1 MLFNSYEFLFFYFP
15 VTFAAF
21 FVIGRYSRSLAAL
34 WLFAASLFF
43 YGWWNPAYVSLLIGS
58 ILFNFAMGSAI
69 SREHHR
75 GRLAWAKGMLITA
88 VSGNLALLAYY
99 KYANFFLTS
108 TNQLLGTGWHLEEVV
123 LPLGI
128 SFFTFTQ
135 IAFLVDA
142 YRGEVKERNFIHYG
156 LFVTYFPHLIA
167 GPVLHHKEMMPQ
179 FAQAQT
185 YRPHW
190 ENVSVGLTIF
200 IIGLFKKTVLADGV
214 AQYSTPVFD
223 AAAVGQTLTLFEAW
237 GGALAYTFQLYF
249 DFSGY
254 SDMAIGLSRMFGV
267 KLPLNFHSPYKATNI
282 VEFWRRWHMTLSRF
296 LRDYLYFSLGG
307 NRRGTVRRYI
317 NLMVTMLLGGL
328 WHGAGWTFLVWG
340 GLHGLYLCINHAW
353 SNLSGRLSPKTLLPK
368 RLGKLLAW
376 LTTFMAVVIGWVFFR
391 ANSFDAALEM
401 LQGMAGLHGVAVPNA
416 IVARLGDSW
425 QMLADLGFTSYL
437 GGGSQF
443 IFTWLW
449 IAILLTVVVAMP
461 NTQQIMTR
469 FEPVIH
475 QHQTDAQNEIRLMA
489 RLHSALSWKPGI
501 NWAVATGVIAALGVF
516 AMSRISEFLYF
527 QF

>member
-1 MLFNSYEFLFFYFP
+1 MLFNSYAFLFFYFP
-15 VTFAAF
+15 FTFAAF
-21 FVIGRYSRSLAAL
+21 FAIGRYSRSLAAL

-75 GRLAWAKGMLITA
+75 GRLTWAKGLLIA
-88 VSGNLALLAYY
+88 AIGGDLALLAYY
-99 KYANFFLTS
+99 KYANFFLIN
-108 TNQLLGTGWHLEEVV
+108 TNELLGTNWHLEEVL

-185 YRPHW
+185 YRMHW
-190 ENVSVGLTIF
+190 DHVSVGLTIF
-200 IIGLFKKTVLADGV
+200 VIGLFKKTVLADGV

-223 AAAVGQTLTLFEAW
+223 AAALGQPLTFFEAW

-249 DFSGY
+249 DFSAY

-267 KLPLNFHSPYKATNI
+267 KLPLNFHSPYKATSI
-282 VEFWRRWHMTLSRF
+282 IEFWRRWHMTLSRF
-296 LRDYLYFSLGG
+296 LRDYLYFALGG
-307 NRRGTVRRYI
+307 NRKGAVRRYI

-340 GLHGLYLCINHAW
+340 GLHGFYLCINHAW
-353 SNLSGRLSPKTLLPK
+353 SHFANRLLPK
-368 RLGKLLAW
+368 PWLPPGLGKLFAW
-376 LTTFMAVVIGWVFFR
+376 LATFLAVVVGWVFFR
-391 ANSFDAALEM
+391 ASSFDAALEM
-401 LQGMAGLHGVAVPNA
+401 LHGMSGLNGIAVPNA
-416 IVARLGDSW
+416 IAAKLGGTW
-425 QMLADLGFTSYL
+425 PLLAELGFTRYL

-449 IAILLTVVVAMP
+449 IALLLTVVVAMP
-461 NTQQIMTR
+461 NTQQVMRR

-475 QHQTDAQNEIRLMA
+475 MHQADGKSELRLMR
-489 RLHSALSWKPGI
+489 RLHLALSWNPSFS
-501 NWAVATGVIAALGVF
+501 WAVATGVIAALGVF